1 MLQLEL
7 GQDLEARIAEEAQA
21 QGITP
26 NAYVRDRL
34 VAQMPRRK
42 FHSTLEQRQNAVRV
56 LSTFAKDRGID
67 LPPGVTIKSLIE
79 EGRP

>member
-7 GQDLEARIAEEAQA
+7 GEEIEA
-21 QGITP
+21 QGITLD
-26 NAYVRDRL
+26 AYVRSRL
-34 VAQMPRRK
+34 VAQLPLSK
-42 FHSTLEQRQNAVRV
+42 FHSTLEQRENAVRV